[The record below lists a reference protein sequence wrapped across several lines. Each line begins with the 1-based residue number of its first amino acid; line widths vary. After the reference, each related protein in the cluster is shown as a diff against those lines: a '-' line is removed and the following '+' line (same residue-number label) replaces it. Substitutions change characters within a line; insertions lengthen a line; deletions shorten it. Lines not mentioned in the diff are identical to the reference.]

1 MDSKLKKLKPG
12 SACGPDAVTAR
23 TLVETAD
30 ILSIPLALVFTR
42 SLEEGVIPEDWRKA
56 NVTPIFKSGSKS
68 SPGNYR
74 PVSLTSIVCKV
85 MESIIKD
92 NIVRHLTVN
101 ELLLASQH
109 GFMSSKSCQTNL
121 LDYLEVLTKL
131 IDSGQNV
138 DVIYLDFAKAFD
150 KVPHQRLLQKM
161 KSHGITGKVHS
172 WIEGWLFGRKQ
183 RVVLNGNA
191 SEWSPVTSGV
201 PQGSVL
207 GPICFII
214 FIDDIDEVVDLVNG
228 FIFKFAD
235 DTKYGRSVVNECDRE
250 AMQKDIDKLLEWA
263 DRWQMEFNAKK
274 CKVLHFGR
282 SNPCY
287 SYTMGGYAPGGVVLE
302 SIEEEKDIGVMIHK
316 SLKPSTQCFKAA
328 SKASQVLGQMTR
340 SFQYRDKYVWI
351 RLYTTYVRPHL
362 EFSCQAWSP
371 WLKRDIEILEKV
383 QRRAVNRV
391 AGLKGKTYEEKLR
404 EVGLLSLYDRRKR
417 GDAIQVWKAINGH
430 SILNSEMLQHVNT
443 HNPRLTRCTS
453 KKLNLTKPFGR
464 LDVRNNFFSVR
475 VVDEWNNLPQNIQSA
490 TTMDD
495 FKRGYDK
502 HVHNIIWKS

>member
-214 FIDDIDEVVDLVNG
+214 FIDYID
-228 FIFKFAD
+228 
-235 DTKYGRSVVNECDRE
+235 
-250 AMQKDIDKLLEWA
+250 AMS
-263 DRWQMEFNAKK
+263 KK
-274 CKVLHFGR
+274 C
-282 SNPCY
+282 
-287 SYTMGGYAPGGVVLE
+287 
-302 SIEEEKDIGVMIHK
+302 
-316 SLKPSTQCFKAA
+316 
-328 SKASQVLGQMTR
+328 
-340 SFQYRDKYVWI
+340 
-351 RLYTTYVRPHL
+351 
-362 EFSCQAWSP
+362 
-371 WLKRDIEILEKV
+371 
-383 QRRAVNRV
+383 
-391 AGLKGKTYEEKLR
+391 
-404 EVGLLSLYDRRKR
+404 
-417 GDAIQVWKAINGH
+417 
-430 SILNSEMLQHVNT
+430 
-443 HNPRLTRCTS
+443 
-453 KKLNLTKPFGR
+453 
-464 LDVRNNFFSVR
+464 
-475 VVDEWNNLPQNIQSA
+475 
-490 TTMDD
+490 
-495 FKRGYDK
+495 
-502 HVHNIIWKS
+502 